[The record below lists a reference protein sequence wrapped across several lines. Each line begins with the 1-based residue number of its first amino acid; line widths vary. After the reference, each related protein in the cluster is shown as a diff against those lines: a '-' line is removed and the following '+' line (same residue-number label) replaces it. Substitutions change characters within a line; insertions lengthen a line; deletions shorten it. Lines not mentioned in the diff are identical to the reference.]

1 MTKCSTAARF
11 RSTCSIPAP
20 TSGSRNRR
28 RTSKARGNGERLRC
42 AIFNISYC
50 SSALFQGMATSA
62 EGSKPAVKV
71 FVATTVML
79 TFISFWRASAIV
91 LADLASSAYYAG
103 GDAEKVIGK
112 SAPWFILG
120 VMLFSY
126 AVRALYIESS
136 SMFVRGG
143 VYRVVKEAMGG
154 TLAKFSVSALL
165 FDYVL
170 TGPISAVSAGQYLA
184 GFIKDMGD
192 YFHRPLHFSDDHFAA
207 GLAVLVVFY
216 FWWKNTQGMHE
227 SSQKALQIMIITT
240 VMVVILIIWC
250 TITVLRAPIQLPP
263 SPLQPGVIPL
273 NKESLGWLN
282 GTWFAHLTWIIL
294 FVGFGHSVLA
304 MSGEETL
311 AQVNREI
318 EHPKLKNLEKTGLVI
333 FVYSLLFTSLVS
345 VFAVMMIPDKVRPD
359 YFANLI
365 GGIAMYLAG
374 PIVLKLLFHG
384 FVVVVGVLILAGAQ
398 NTSIVGA
405 NGVLNRVAEDGVLT
419 DWFQKPQPK
428 YGTSYRIINMIVGMQ
443 LLTIIL
449 SKGNVY
455 VLAGLYAFGVIWSFA
470 LKSLAV
476 LVLRYTEPENRQW
489 KVPGNVH
496 VGGKEV
502 PLGLILIS
510 AVLLITALVNLFTK
524 SEATI
529 AGVTFSA
536 VFFALFT
543 YSEHRVAKER
553 HGKPE
558 NLDQFR
564 VYGNQELGSGA
575 LGVRPGNILV
585 AVRDP
590 RNLYYLRDVLR
601 NTDTNRQDVVV
612 MTARLYHR
620 EHSFSGSAVV
630 EASQVFD
637 HYEQELFTAAVAVAE
652 KEGKPVSLLV
662 VPATDVFEAIIVT
675 AQRLDASRIVC
686 GFSNKLTPDEQAKSL
701 GDAWERLPEPRPR
714 LILEIHEPNGK
725 IHEYPLGPHAPRMRT
740 QDLELMHKV
749 WLDITSDPKYC
760 GAHHYHI
767 VAVALE
773 ELRRELNSD
782 QRSEILQK
790 LLDEMHRDEAPGRG

>member
-1 MTKCSTAARF
+1 MS
-11 RSTCSIPAP
+11 SSIQ
-20 TSGSRNRR
+20 NIRR
-28 RTSKARGNGERLRC
+28 
-42 AIFNISYC
+42 
-50 SSALFQGMATSA
+50 
-62 EGSKPAVKV
+62 PAVKV

-79 TFISFWRASAIV
+79 TFISFWRAAAIV
-91 LADLASSAYYAG
+91 LSDLASSAYYAG

-112 SAPWFILG
+112 SAPWFILS

-170 TGPISAVSAGQYLA
+170 TGPISAVSAGQYLG
-184 GFIKDMGD
+184 GFIQDIGQYLHHPLNFSQD
-192 YFHRPLHFSDDHFAA
+192 YFAAAFAVVV
-207 GLAVLVVFY
+207 VLY
-216 FWWKNTQGMHE
+216 FWWKNIQGIHE
-227 SSQKALQIMIITT
+227 SSEKALQIMIITT
-240 VMVVILIIWC
+240 VMVVILIVWC
-250 TITVLRAPIQLPP
+250 TITVFKVPIQIPP
-263 SPLQPGVIPL
+263 NPLHPGVVKL
-273 NKESLGWLN
+273 DKESLGWLY
-282 GTWFAHLTWIIL
+282 GSPLSHLTLIIL

-333 FVYSLLFTSLVS
+333 FIYSLLFTSLVS
-345 VFAVMMIPDKVRPD
+345 FFAVMIIPDSVRPN

-365 GGIAMYLAG
+365 GGITMYLVG
-374 PIVLKLLFHG
+374 PTTLKLIFHG
-384 FVVVVGVLILAGAQ
+384 FVVLVGVLILAGAQ
-398 NTSIVGA
+398 NTAIVGA

-419 DWFQKPQPK
+419 EWFQKPHTR
-428 YGTSYRIINMIVGMQ
+428 YGTSHRIINLIVGMQ

-489 KVPGNVH
+489 KVPGNLH
-496 VGGKEV
+496 IGGREV
-502 PLGLILIS
+502 PLGLIVIS
-510 AVLLITALVNLFTK
+510 AVLLLTAIVNLFTK

-536 VFFALFT
+536 VFFAVFT
-543 YSEHRVAKER
+543 YSEHRVTEAR

-564 VYGNQELGSGA
+564 IYGNQELGSGA

-590 RNLYYLRDVLR
+590 RNLYYLRDILR
-601 NTDTNRQDVVV
+601 ATDTLRQDVVV

-620 EHSFSGSAVV
+620 EHSFGGRETM
-630 EASQVFD
+630 EADEVFD

-662 VPATDVFEAIIVT
+662 VPATEVFEAIVVT
-675 AQRLDASRIVC
+675 AARLDSSRIVC
-686 GFSNKLTPDEQAKSL
+686 GLSNKLTTDEQAKL
-701 GDAWERLPEPRPR
+701 TGDAWERLPEPRPR
-714 LILEIHEPNGK
+714 LALEIHAPNGS
-725 IHEYPLGPHAPRMRT
+725 IHEYPLGPHTPRLRP

-749 WLDITSDPKYC
+749 WLDVTSDPRYA

-767 VAVALE
+767 VALALE
-773 ELRRELNSD
+773 ELQRELNSPE
-782 QRSEILQK
+782 RAALLAK
-790 LLDEMHRDEAPGRG
+790 LLDEMHRDHPPS

>member
-1 MTKCSTAARF
+1 
-11 RSTCSIPAP
+11 
-20 TSGSRNRR
+20 
-28 RTSKARGNGERLRC
+28 
-42 AIFNISYC
+42 
-50 SSALFQGMATSA
+50 MATSV

-91 LADLASSAYYAG
+91 LSDLASSAYYAG

-112 SAPWFILG
+112 SAPWFILA

-170 TGPISAVSAGQYLA
+170 TGPISAVSAGQYLS
-184 GFIKDMGD
+184 GFIKDMGL
-192 YFHRPLHFSDDHFAA
+192 YFHRPLNFSDDHFAA
-207 GLAVLVVFY
+207 GLAVIIVIY

-227 SSQKALQIMIITT
+227 SSQKALQIMAITT
-240 VMVVILIIWC
+240 VMVVILLIWC
-250 TITVLRAPIQLPP
+250 TITVLRAPVQLPP
-263 SPLQPGVIPL
+263 NPLHPGVIPI
-273 NKESLGWLN
+273 NKESLGWLY
-282 GTWFAHLTWIIL
+282 GTWFSHITWILL

-333 FVYSLLFTSLVS
+333 FIYSLLFTSLVS
-345 VFAVMMIPDKVRPD
+345 FFAVMIIPDKVRPD

-374 PIVLKLLFHG
+374 PQSIKLLFHG
-384 FVVVVGVLILAGAQ
+384 FVVLVGVLILAGAQ

-419 DWFQKPQPK
+419 SWFQRPHHR
-428 YGTSYRIINMIVGMQ
+428 YGTSYRIINLIVVMQ
-443 LLTIIL
+443 LLTIVL
-449 SKGNVY
+449 SLGNVY
-455 VLAGLYAFGVIWSFA
+455 VLAALYAFGVIWSFA
-470 LKSLAV
+470 MKSLAV
-476 LVLRYTEPENRQW
+476 LVLRFTEPGNREW
-489 KVPGNVH
+489 KVPGNLH
-496 VGGKEV
+496 IGKTEI
-502 PLGLILIS
+502 PLGLIAIS
-510 AVLLITALVNLFTK
+510 AVLLITAIVNLFTK
-524 SEATI
+524 HEATV
-529 AGVTFSA
+529 AGLIFSA
-536 VFFALFT
+536 VFFTIFT
-543 YSEHRVAKER
+543 LSERHVTKER

-558 NLDQFR
+558 QLDQFR

-575 LGVRPGNILV
+575 MGVRPGNILV

-590 RNLYYLRDVLR
+590 RNLYYLRQVLAR
-601 NTDTNRQDVVV
+601 TNTTKQDVVV
-612 MTARLYHR
+612 MSARLYHR
-620 EHSFSGSAVV
+620 EHSFTGNTVF

-652 KEGKPVSLLV
+652 KEGKPIHLLV
-662 VPATDVFEAIIVT
+662 VPATDVFEAIMVT
-675 AQRLDASRIVC
+675 AQRLGSSRVVC
-686 GFSNKLTPDEQAKSL
+686 GLSNKLSADEQAKL
-701 GDAWERLPEPRPR
+701 TGDAWERLPEPRPR
-714 LILEIHEPNGK
+714 LTMEVCAPDGTVR
-725 IHEYPLGPHAPRMRT
+725 EYFLGPHAPRLRP
-740 QDLELMHKV
+740 QDVELMHKL
-749 WLDITSDPKYC
+749 WLDITADPKFA

-767 VAVALE
+767 IALALE
-773 ELRRELNSD
+773 ELQRELNTE
-782 QRSEILQK
+782 QKAQLLAKLQE
-790 LLDEMHRDEAPGRG
+790 EMNNSGGSSSSQKPS

>member
-1 MTKCSTAARF
+1 MA
-11 RSTCSIPAP
+11 SIDNVK
-20 TSGSRNRR
+20 R
-28 RTSKARGNGERLRC
+28 
-42 AIFNISYC
+42 
-50 SSALFQGMATSA
+50 
-62 EGSKPAVKV
+62 PAVKV

-91 LADLASSAYYAG
+91 LSDLASSAYYAG

-112 SAPWFILG
+112 SAPWFILA

-184 GFIKDMGD
+184 GFIEDIGRYM
-192 YFHRPLHFSDDHFAA
+192 HHPLVFSEDHFSAIFA
-207 GLAVLVVFY
+207 LFVVVY
-216 FWWKNTQGMHE
+216 FWWKNIQGIHE
-227 SSQKALQIMIITT
+227 SSEKALQIMIVTT
-240 VMVVILIIWC
+240 VMVVILLIWC
-250 TITVLRAPIQLPP
+250 TITVLRAPIVMPP
-263 SPLQPGVIPL
+263 NPLAPGVVPL

-282 GTWFAHLTWIIL
+282 GTWISHLTLIIV

-333 FVYSLLFTSLVS
+333 FIYSLLFTSLVS
-345 VFAVMMIPDKVRPD
+345 FFAVMIIPDKVRPD
-359 YFANLI
+359 YFGNLI
-365 GGIAMYLAG
+365 GGIAMYLVG
-374 PIVLKLLFHG
+374 PTPLKLLFHA

-398 NTSIVGA
+398 NTAIVGA

-419 DWFQKPQPK
+419 SWFQKPQSR
-428 YGTSYRIINMIVGMQ
+428 YGTSYRIINLIVGMQ

-455 VLAGLYAFGVIWSFA
+455 TLAGLYAFGVIWSFA

-476 LVLRYTEPENRQW
+476 LVLRYTEPGNRQW
-489 KVPGNVH
+489 KVPGNIH
-496 VGGKEV
+496 IGGKEI
-502 PLGLILIS
+502 PIGLTVIS
-510 AVLLITALVNLFTK
+510 AVLLMTALVNLFTK

-529 AGVTFSA
+529 AGITFSI

-543 YSEHRVAKER
+543 ISEHRVAHER
-553 HGKPE
+553 KGKPE

-590 RNLYYLRDVLR
+590 RNLNYLRDVLR
-601 NTDTNRQDVVV
+601 RTDTTRQDVVV

-620 EHSFSGSAVV
+620 EHTFSGSVV
-630 EASQVFD
+630 LEAGEIFD
-637 HYEQELFTAAVAVAE
+637 HYEQELFTSVVAAAE
-652 KEGKPVSLLV
+652 KEGRPVSLLV
-662 VPATDVFEAIIVT
+662 VPANEVFEAIVVT
-675 AQRLDASRIVC
+675 AQRLDSSRVVC
-686 GFSNKLTPDEQAKSL
+686 GVSNKLTNDEQAKFT
-701 GDAWERLPEPRPR
+701 GDAWEKLPEPKPR
-714 LILEIHEPNGK
+714 LILEVHSPDGISK
-725 IHEYPLGPHAPRMRT
+725 EYVIGPHTPRLRAE
-740 QDLELMHKV
+740 DLELMHKV
-749 WLDITSDPKYC
+749 WLDVTSDPRYC
-760 GAHHYHI
+760 GAHHYH
-767 VAVALE
+767 VVKLALE
-773 ELRRELNSD
+773 ELERELSTEK
-782 QRSEILQK
+782 RAELLAK
-790 LLDEMHRDEAPGRG
+790 LFDEMRDDAKPC